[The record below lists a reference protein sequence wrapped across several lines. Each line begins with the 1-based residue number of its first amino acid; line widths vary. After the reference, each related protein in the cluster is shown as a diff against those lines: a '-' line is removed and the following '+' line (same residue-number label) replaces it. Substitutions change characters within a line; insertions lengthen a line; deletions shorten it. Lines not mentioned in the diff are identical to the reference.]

1 LYSLEVKPKN
11 QKEMSAPK
19 LIDVTP
25 FGPTII
31 KVHYDGFNW
40 DELKSICDEMIS
52 KSPQNAKLEID
63 GGNSSVFNLQNQPHK
78 NPAFKKFYEWL
89 TPIVNHI
96 LLEEWKLLKEFEY
109 YYGNSWVNVHPNG
122 GVTTEHSHGSTV
134 MVAAAYLQLPEKSGY
149 IQFKDPLEYVK
160 SFHSRKP
167 EYVGDYH
174 TIPAKT
180 GDVFLFPG
188 WLKHR
193 TEYNK
198 SNLDRWVL
206 TTNIVS
212 DIKHKEIK

>member
-1 LYSLEVKPKN
+1 
-11 QKEMSAPK
+11 MSAPK

-52 KSPQNAKLEID
+52 KSPKNAKLEID

-78 NPAFKKFYEWL
+78 
-89 TPIVNHI
+89 
-96 LLEEWKLLKEFEY
+96 WKLLKEFGY
-109 YYGNSWVNVHPNG
+109 YYGNSWVNVHPKG

-149 IQFKDPLEYVK
+149 IQFKDPLEYLK

-206 TTNIVS
+206 TTNILS
-212 DIKHKEIK
+212 DGKHK